1 MPGLYTEDEYDIA
14 GFSVGAAEKDGIVTG
29 ENISEGHLLIDYL
42 QAAFTAT
49 ASLVR
54 KVLLEDAG
62 LNLDETYAPFER
74 PLGEELLE
82 PTKIYVKPVLE
93 AVKSGKIAGM
103 AHVTGGGFIENL
115 PRMMPDGLGVE
126 IDIGSWPVP
135 PIFPFIQEKGG
146 LKSEEMFN
154 VFNMGIGFV
163 LAVKEEDMTDVIQTL
178 ENNGEKAY
186 LIGRVKA
193 GSGVVFGGA
202 GLS

>member
-1 MPGLYTEDEYDIA
+1 MYPRHFQSIIYIY
-14 GFSVGAAEKDGIVTG
+14 GF
-29 ENISEGHLLIDYL
+29 
-42 QAAFTAT
+42 
-49 ASLVR
+49 SLVR

-135 PIFPFIQEKGG
+135 PLMK
-146 LKSEEMFN
+146 M
-154 VFNMGIGFV
+154 
-163 LAVKEEDMTDVIQTL
+163 
-178 ENNGEKAY
+178 Y
-186 LIGRVKA
+186 R
-193 GSGVVFGGA
+193 FGMNA
-202 GLS
+202 TFRIHQQSASFCLMRRSR

>member
-1 MPGLYTEDEYDIA
+1 
-14 GFSVGAAEKDGIVTG
+14 
-29 ENISEGHLLIDYL
+29 
-42 QAAFTAT
+42 
-49 ASLVR
+49 
-54 KVLLEDAG
+54 
-62 LNLDETYAPFER
+62 
-74 PLGEELLE
+74 
-82 PTKIYVKPVLE
+82 
-93 AVKSGKIAGM
+93 M

-135 PIFPFIQEKGG
+135 PVFPFIQEKGG

-193 GSGVVFGGA
+193 GSGVEFGGA